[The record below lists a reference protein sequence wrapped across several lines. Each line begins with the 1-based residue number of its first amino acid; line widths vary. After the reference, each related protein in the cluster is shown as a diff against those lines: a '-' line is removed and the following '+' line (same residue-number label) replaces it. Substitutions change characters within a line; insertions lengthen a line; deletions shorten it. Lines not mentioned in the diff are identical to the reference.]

1 MEREGNGMEVVMM
14 VASSVDGTKR
24 CAAALALALRCLL
37 RCLVDGERRV
47 LKLKGIFAQDSSPS
61 PRRRGVNRIPWRRAG
76 AHAALL
82 SQLTQL
88 TRRRH
93 GEVETSSNAALSK
106 SRRRRRLCEPL
117 VDDPG
122 FPLARLA
129 GRVRY
134 HYQQR
139 RR

>member
-1 MEREGNGMEVVMM
+1 MGREGDGMMI
-14 VASSVDGTKR
+14 ASSVDGTKR
-24 CAAALALALRCLL
+24 CAAALALPCLL
-37 RCLVDGERRV
+37 RRCLVDGERRV

-93 GEVETSSNAALSK
+93 GEVETSSTFKEPPASPALSL
-106 SRRRRRLCEPL
+106 SLMI
-117 VDDPG
+117 
-122 FPLARLA
+122 LAFRSPA
-129 GRVRY
+129 
-134 HYQQR
+134 
-139 RR
+139 